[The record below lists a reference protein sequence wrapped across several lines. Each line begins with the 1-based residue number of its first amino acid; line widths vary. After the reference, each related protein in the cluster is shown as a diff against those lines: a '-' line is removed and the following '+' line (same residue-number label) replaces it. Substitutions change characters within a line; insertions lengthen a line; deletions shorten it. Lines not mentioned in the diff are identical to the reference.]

1 MLIDEIYQQ
10 LHSTRLAPNHAIFSV
25 RFLGRSARYY
35 DYLRCTGSQAS
46 LTALTTLAVRLIAL
60 ADRFREDGRWSH
72 YSKALDD
79 TADRVWVEIEARTY
93 RDAWGASRVV
103 QAPAALIQGMEG

>member
-1 MLIDEIYQQ
+1 MLIDKIYQQ

-35 DYLRCTGSQAS
+35 EYLRRTGSQAR

-60 ADRFREDGRWSH
+60 ADQFREDGRWSH
-72 YSKALDD
+72 HSEALDA
-79 TADRVWVEIEARTY
+79 TADKVWTEIEARTY
-93 RDAWGASRVV
+93 RDAWGASPV
-103 QAPAALIQGMEG
+103 